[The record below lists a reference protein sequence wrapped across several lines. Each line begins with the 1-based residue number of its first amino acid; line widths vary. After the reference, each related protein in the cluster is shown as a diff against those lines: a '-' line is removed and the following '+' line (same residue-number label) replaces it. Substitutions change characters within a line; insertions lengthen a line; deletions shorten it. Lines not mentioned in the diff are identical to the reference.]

1 MAGRS
6 CNQAGSLSGAPA
18 AKADGKPRIDIHL
31 HQASKENTTVKSII
45 ANSKTVPPGGHVA
58 TLKE

>member
-1 MAGRS
+1 MGHT
-6 CNQAGSLSGAPA
+6 A
-18 AKADGKPRIDIHL
+18 AMTDGNAQINIYL

-45 ANSKTVPPGGHVA
+45 ADWKTVPPGGHVA